1 MIDRELVTRKSLLIA
16 RDLEPLAELARIE
29 LPAFQASRSDQVLAE
44 RYLERIIGR
53 IIDINFHLITAGGA
67 APPSDYYASFV
78 ELGRLGVLDPAFAQ
92 RLAPSAG
99 LRNRL
104 VHEYDGVD
112 PVKLHKA
119 CRAATV
125 DVPRYLRSVDTWLS
139 DPGR

>member
-1 MIDRELVTRKSLLIA
+1 MTDRELVTRKSLLIA
-16 RDLEPLAELARIE
+16 RDLWPLGELARLE
-29 LPAFQASRSDQVLAE
+29 LAAFQASRSDQVLAE

-92 RLAPSAG
+92 HLAPSVG

-104 VHEYDGVD
+104 VHEYDEVD
-112 PVKLHKA
+112 PVKLHEA
-119 CRAATV
+119 CREATV

>member
-1 MIDRELVTRKSLLIA
+1 MTDRELVTRKSLLIA
-16 RDLEPLAELARIE
+16 RDLEPLGELARVE
-29 LPAFQASRSDQVLAE
+29 RAAFQVSRSDQVLAE

-53 IIDINFHLITAGGA
+53 IIDINFHLITASGA

-92 RLAPSAG
+92 HLAPSAG

-104 VHEYDGVD
+104 VHEYDEID
-112 PVKLHKA
+112 PVKLHEA
-119 CRAATV
+119 CRAATA